1 MGNYHHSFPSFY
13 SSLNIFFKVAVRSLL
28 NSTSGPS
35 QRQCLF
41 PCFFLWLGN
50 TFLFLCKSHNIL
62 LAGHFR
68 QYSNSGCWLL
78 ISLPISGF
86 YCYSLICLV
95 IWLDYFSE
103 IYFGWCFFHFG
114 DISICISNISSK
126 VSILSHSVQA
136 CCIWQK
142 VFTVRKISC
151 MVTFIYA
158 SP

>member
-41 PCFFLWLGN
+41 PCFFLWIGN

-103 IYFGWCFFHFG
+103 IYFPYLV
-114 DISICISNISSK
+114 K
-126 VSILSHSVQA
+126 ALILSSEGAAFSVYSHSEMAV
-136 CCIWQK
+136 
-142 VFTVRKISC
+142 VFFSGALFDAFPGLSGSLSAFVDFTSS
-151 MVTFIYA
+151 Y
-158 SP
+158 